1 MKNEFSNSEEI
12 LKWLNEKFRVYKIKE
27 DQRMLSRFMK
37 ESESGKLS
45 DEMTKWWL
53 NRY

>member
-1 MKNEFSNSEEI
+1 MAKFKDAQEI
-12 LKWLNEKFRVYKIKE
+12 IDWLNRVFSMYRIKE

-37 ESESGKLS
+37 ESESGELS